1 YDSGLGVPKWADH
14 AGMRCTGIGMP
25 SCGAE
30 VGEDTHVTTYRSDDR
45 EDDLSASGTTPQTAP
60 TSPEPDAPARP
71 RGVVAAADA
80 GVASAVQAAEHA
92 RAQFTEVVRTPE
104 ITRRLALL
112 WDPPAPAT
120 RGRKPRLTLD
130 DVVRA
135 GIAVAQEGGLEIGR
149 ASCRERE

>member
-1 YDSGLGVPKWADH
+1 APSYAVPKWTNH
-14 AGMRCTGIGMP
+14 ASIRCTGIGKP
-25 SCGAE
+25 SSGPE
-30 VGEDTHVTTYRSDDR
+30 VGEDTHVTTDRSDDR
-45 EDDLSASGTTPQTAP
+45 EDDLAASGTPQTAP
-60 TSPEPDAPARP
+60 TSPEPGAPARP

-92 RAQFTEVVRTPE
+92 RAQLTEVVRTPE

-112 WDPPAPAT
+112 WDPPAPAA

-135 GIAVAQEGGLEIGR
+135 GHG
-149 ASCRERE
+149 